1 MAADGLI
8 TNGPTTVRDEVVR
21 IPFSW
26 PASQV
31 YLRYD
36 LHGVLERSPTVPGRV
51 LLGAAALKV
60 RHDPSK
66 GATRIVIAAP
76 NVLSAACRTPRA
88 EASLRPCGAPT
99 DDGWVVLLKG
109 AERQD
114 SVMAQLNL

>member
-1 MAADGLI
+1 LI
-8 TNGPTTVRDEVVR
+8 TKGPTTVSDEVVR

-26 PASQV
+26 PASLV

-36 LHGVLERSPTVPGRV
+36 LHGVLERSPSVPGRV

-60 RHDPSK
+60 RHDLSK
-66 GATRIVIAAP
+66 GPTRIVIAAP
-76 NVLSAACRTPRA
+76 KVLSAACRTGG

-99 DDGWVVLLKG
+99 EDGWVVLLKG